1 MKKKLLLAAGAVL
14 LASAVSAF
22 IYVNK
27 ESNPMDELFNA
38 NVEALTGSESSQGGC
53 ATRICGKCHIEET
66 AWPFYKCNWS
76 GNPEDFCDCNKLGY
90 L

>member
-27 ESNPMDELFNA
+27 ESNQMDELFNA
-38 NVEALTGSESSQGGC
+38 NVEALTEGEIIVGTLCMKWPNAACTSLGEVFEE
-53 ATRICGKCHIEET
+53 HIR
-66 AWPFYKCNWS
+66 A
-76 GNPEDFCDCNKLGY
+76 
-90 L
+90 